1 MKFPPNIK
9 IPDSLKGVFKKS
21 STPDPLREPR
31 RNPKDNIP
39 LNFRERSNARVS
51 LMASVIVL
59 AILVLFF
66 NQLDYRLI
74 RKPAIDAQKK
84 AAAVKAKADQ
94 EAADTTAETT
104 TASVIAVGD
113 NLYHQSL
120 IDAGASSDGNWNY
133 DKIYTHIQNAIK
145 DADIKMIDQETVFTT
160 DHDSVSSYPSFATPT
175 EVGDAII
182 KAGFNVVESAN
193 NHIDD
198 FGEGFLTDTLNF
210 WKTKYPDVTLL
221 GIHDSQEDA
230 DTVKI
235 REVNGI
241 KIAFLDYTYGTN
253 VGGIEGKDYMID
265 MIRKDKITAMIQK
278 AKQQADC
285 IIFVAHWG
293 TEDETMPNEY
303 EKQWAAY
310 LMEQGVNVIIGGHP
324 HVLQP
329 YGRLTDD
336 KGNETVVFYSLGN
349 FVSTQQKLEELLG
362 GMAKFTIQKTVQ
374 DGKTSIEILTPT
386 VEPLVMHYNSDAG
399 EFGPYMLSDYTEEL
413 ASQNGVQSYIGSGVF
428 TLDNLKKKFNEIM
441 SMNVTPS
448 TGTNLLDVTIDT
460 DLNMIDASGNVV
472 EDTDSITAEKYYAD
486 KGIDITSENFNSAD
500 NNSGSTDDSSDDGS
514 YDDSYSDD
522 GSYDDGSYD
531 DGSYDDGSTRLE
543 FEIPARG
550 LIGFRGDFMT
560 STKGTGILNTSFD
573 DYAPYKGDI
582 QYRKQGSLIAFEAGE
597 SVTYGLFAAQER
609 GTLFIGPGERVYAG
623 MVIGQNGKA
632 EDIELNVCKTKHL
645 TNTRSSSADDALK
658 LTPPKVLSLEQAL
671 EFIDNDELLEITPTS
686 LRIRKKILDSRLR
699 KRANLK

>member
-1 MKFPPNIK
+1 MKFPPNFNN
-9 IPDSLKGVFKKS
+9 PFKKENLPES
-21 STPDPLREPR
+21 LQNFRELRESR
-31 RNPKDNIP
+31 KAVKRNSRDNIP
-39 LNFRERSNARVS
+39 LNFRERSNARTS
-51 LMASVIVL
+51 LIASIVVL
-59 AILVLFF
+59 AFLVLFF
-66 NQLDYRLI
+66 NQIDYRLI

-84 AAAVKAKADQ
+84 AAAMKEQQKT
-94 EAADTTAETT
+94 EAAATETT

-120 IDAGASSDGNWNY
+120 IDAGASEDGNWNY
-133 DKIYTHIQNAIK
+133 DKIYTHILDAIK
-145 DADIKMIDQETVFTT
+145 DADVKMIDQETVFTT

-198 FGEGFLTDTLNF
+198 FGEGFLNDTLNF
-210 WKTKYPDVTLL
+210 WKTKYPDVTLI
-221 GIHDSQEDA
+221 GIHDSQEDS

-265 MIRKDKITAMIQK
+265 MIRKEKITTMIQK
-278 AKQQADC
+278 AKKQADC

-374 DGKTSIEILTPT
+374 NGKTSIQILTPT
-386 VEPLVMHYNSDAG
+386 VEPLVMHYNSEAG

-413 ASQNGVQSYIGSGVF
+413 ASQHGVQKYIGNVF

-448 TGTNLLDVTIDT
+448 TGTDLLDVTINT
-460 DLNMIDASGNVV
+460 DLNMVDASGNVV
-472 EDTDSITAEKYYAD
+472 EDTNSITAEQYYAD
-486 KGIDITSENFNSAD
+486 KGIDVNSEDFNAAD
-500 NNSGSTDDSSDDGS
+500 NGSGNSDDSSYDSSDDSSYDDSSYDDSS
-514 YDDSYSDD
+514 YDDSYDD
-522 GSYDDGSYD
+522 SSYDDSSYDASYD
-531 DGSYDDGSTRLE
+531 DSE
-543 FEIPARG
+543 E
-550 LIGFRGDFMT
+550 
-560 STKGTGILNTSFD
+560 
-573 DYAPYKGDI
+573 
-582 QYRKQGSLIAFEAGE
+582 
-597 SVTYGLFAAQER
+597 
-609 GTLFIGPGERVYAG
+609 
-623 MVIGQNGKA
+623 
-632 EDIELNVCKTKHL
+632 
-645 TNTRSSSADDALK
+645 
-658 LTPPKVLSLEQAL
+658 
-671 EFIDNDELLEITPTS
+671 
-686 LRIRKKILDSRLR
+686 
-699 KRANLK
+699 

>member
-1 MKFPPNIK
+1 MKFPLNFNNP
-9 IPDSLKGVFKKS
+9 FKKENL
-21 STPDPLREPR
+21 TEGLQNFREER
-31 RNPKDNIP
+31 ENRKTVKRNFKENIP
-39 LNFRERSNARVS
+39 LNFRERSNARAS
-51 LMASVIVL
+51 LLASVIVL
-59 AILVLFF
+59 AVLVILF
-66 NQLDYRLI
+66 NQLDYRMI

-84 AAAVKAKADQ
+84 AATAK
-94 EAADTTAETT
+94 EKPETTATTSDVT

-120 IDAGASSDGNWNY
+120 IDAGASEDGNWNY
-133 DKIYTHIQNAIK
+133 DKIYTHITDAIK
-145 DADIKMIDQETVFTT
+145 DADIRMIDQETVFTT

-175 EVGDAII
+175 EVGDAIV

-230 DTVKI
+230 DTIKI

-265 MIRKDKITAMIQK
+265 MIRKEKITTMIQK

-329 YGRLTDD
+329 YGRISDG

-362 GMAKFTIQKTVQ
+362 GMAKFTIQKTVEN
-374 DGKTSIEILTPT
+374 GKTSIQILTPT

-413 ASQNGVQSYIGSGVF
+413 ASQNGVQKYIGDGVF

-448 TGTNLLDVTIDT
+448 TGTNLLDVIIDT
-460 DLNMIDASGNVV
+460 DLNMVDSSGNIV
-472 EDTDSITAEKYYAD
+472 EDTDSITAEQYYAD
-486 KGIDITSENFNSAD
+486 KGIDINSEDFNSAD
-500 NNSGSTDDSSDDGS
+500 SNSGNTDDSSDDSSDDGSDDGS
-514 YDDSYSDD
+514 YDDSSYDD
-522 GSYDDGSYD
+522 SSYDDGSYD
-531 DGSYDDGSTRLE
+531 DGSYDDSNYDDTGDYGSE
-543 FEIPARG
+543 E
-550 LIGFRGDFMT
+550 
-560 STKGTGILNTSFD
+560 
-573 DYAPYKGDI
+573 
-582 QYRKQGSLIAFEAGE
+582 
-597 SVTYGLFAAQER
+597 
-609 GTLFIGPGERVYAG
+609 
-623 MVIGQNGKA
+623 
-632 EDIELNVCKTKHL
+632 
-645 TNTRSSSADDALK
+645 
-658 LTPPKVLSLEQAL
+658 
-671 EFIDNDELLEITPTS
+671 
-686 LRIRKKILDSRLR
+686 
-699 KRANLK
+699 

>member
-1 MKFPPNIK
+1 MKFPLNFNNP
-9 IPDSLKGVFKKS
+9 FKKENL
-21 STPDPLREPR
+21 PEGLQNFREER
-31 RNPKDNIP
+31 ENRKTVKRNFKENIP
-39 LNFRERSNARVS
+39 LNFRERSNARAS
-51 LMASVIVL
+51 LLASVIVL
-59 AILVLFF
+59 AVLVILF

-84 AAAVKAKADQ
+84 AAAAK
-94 EAADTTAETT
+94 EKPETTATTNNVT

-120 IDAGASSDGNWNY
+120 IDAGASEDGNWNY
-133 DKIYTHIQNAIK
+133 DKIYTHITDAIK
-145 DADIKMIDQETVFTT
+145 DADIRMIDQETVFTT

-175 EVGDAII
+175 EVGDAIV

-265 MIRKDKITAMIQK
+265 MIRKEKITTMIQK

-329 YGRLTDD
+329 YGRISDG

-362 GMAKFTIQKTVQ
+362 GMAKFTIQKTVEN
-374 DGKTSIEILTPT
+374 GKTSIQILTPT

-413 ASQNGVQSYIGSGVF
+413 ASQNGVQKYIGDGVF

-460 DLNMIDASGNVV
+460 DLNMVDSSGNIV
-472 EDTDSITAEKYYAD
+472 EDTDSITAEQYYAD
-486 KGIDITSENFNSAD
+486 KGIDINSEDFNSAD
-500 NNSGSTDDSSDDGS
+500 SNSGNTDDSSDDTSDDGSDDGS
-514 YDDSYSDD
+514 YDDS
-522 GSYDDGSYD
+522 SYDDTGDYD
-531 DGSYDDGSTRLE
+531 SE
-543 FEIPARG
+543 E
-550 LIGFRGDFMT
+550 
-560 STKGTGILNTSFD
+560 
-573 DYAPYKGDI
+573 
-582 QYRKQGSLIAFEAGE
+582 
-597 SVTYGLFAAQER
+597 
-609 GTLFIGPGERVYAG
+609 
-623 MVIGQNGKA
+623 
-632 EDIELNVCKTKHL
+632 
-645 TNTRSSSADDALK
+645 
-658 LTPPKVLSLEQAL
+658 
-671 EFIDNDELLEITPTS
+671 
-686 LRIRKKILDSRLR
+686 
-699 KRANLK
+699 

>member
-1 MKFPPNIK
+1 MKFPPNFNN
-9 IPDSLKGVFKKS
+9 PFK
-21 STPDPLREPR
+21 RENLPER
-31 RNPKDNIP
+31 LQNFREARENRKAVKRNFKENIP
-39 LNFRERSNARVS
+39 LNFRERSNARTS
-51 LMASVIVL
+51 LLASVTVL
-59 AILVLFF
+59 AILVILF

-84 AAAVKAKADQ
+84 AVTAKEKQ
-94 EAADTTAETT
+94 ETEAATGDVT

-120 IDAGASSDGNWNY
+120 IDAGVSEDGTWNY
-133 DKIYTHIQNAIK
+133 DKIYTHITDAIK
-145 DADIKMIDQETVFTT
+145 DADIRMIDQETVFTT
-160 DHDSVSSYPSFATPT
+160 DHDNVSSYPSFATPT

-210 WKTKYPDVTLL
+210 WKTNYPDVTLI

-265 MIRKDKITAMIQK
+265 MIRKDKITTMIQK

-362 GMAKFTIQKTVQ
+362 GMAKFTIQKTVK
-374 DGKTSIEILTPT
+374 DGKTSVKILTPT
-386 VEPLVMHYNSDAG
+386 VEPLVMHYNSDSG

-413 ASQNGVQSYIGSGVF
+413 ASQNGVQKYIGDGVF

-448 TGTNLLDVTIDT
+448 TGTNLLDLTINT
-460 DLNMIDASGNVV
+460 DLNMIDSSGNVV
-472 EDTDSITAEKYYAD
+472 EDTASITAEQYYAD
-486 KGIDITSENFNSAD
+486 KGIDITSESFNTAD
-500 NNSGSTDDSSDDGS
+500 NSSGSAEGSSDDSSDDG
-514 YDDSYSDD
+514 SDD

-531 DGSYDDGSTRLE
+531 DGSYDDSYY
-543 FEIPARG
+543 
-550 LIGFRGDFMT
+550 
-560 STKGTGILNTSFD
+560 D
-573 DYAPYKGDI
+573 D
-582 QYRKQGSLIAFEAGE
+582 SEE
-597 SVTYGLFAAQER
+597 
-609 GTLFIGPGERVYAG
+609 
-623 MVIGQNGKA
+623 
-632 EDIELNVCKTKHL
+632 
-645 TNTRSSSADDALK
+645 
-658 LTPPKVLSLEQAL
+658 
-671 EFIDNDELLEITPTS
+671 
-686 LRIRKKILDSRLR
+686 
-699 KRANLK
+699 

>member
-1 MKFPPNIK
+1 
-9 IPDSLKGVFKKS
+9 
-21 STPDPLREPR
+21 
-31 RNPKDNIP
+31 
-39 LNFRERSNARVS
+39 
-51 LMASVIVL
+51 
-59 AILVLFF
+59 
-66 NQLDYRLI
+66 
-74 RKPAIDAQKK
+74 
-84 AAAVKAKADQ
+84 
-94 EAADTTAETT
+94 
-104 TASVIAVGD
+104 
-113 NLYHQSL
+113 
-120 IDAGASSDGNWNY
+120 
-133 DKIYTHIQNAIK
+133 
-145 DADIKMIDQETVFTT
+145 
-160 DHDSVSSYPSFATPT
+160 
-175 EVGDAII
+175 
-182 KAGFNVVESAN
+182 
-193 NHIDD
+193 
-198 FGEGFLTDTLNF
+198 
-210 WKTKYPDVTLL
+210 
-221 GIHDSQEDA
+221 
-230 DTVKI
+230 
-235 REVNGI
+235 
-241 KIAFLDYTYGTN
+241 
-253 VGGIEGKDYMID
+253 
-265 MIRKDKITAMIQK
+265 MIQK

-486 KGIDITSENFNSAD
+486 KGIDIISEDFNSAD

-522 GSYDDGSYD
+522 DSYDDGSYDDGSYDDSSYDDGSYD
-531 DGSYDDGSTRLE
+531 DGSYDDGSY
-543 FEIPARG
+543 
-550 LIGFRGDFMT
+550 
-560 STKGTGILNTSFD
+560 D
-573 DYAPYKGDI
+573 D
-582 QYRKQGSLIAFEAGE
+582 
-597 SVTYGLFAAQER
+597 
-609 GTLFIGPGERVYAG
+609 
-623 MVIGQNGKA
+623 
-632 EDIELNVCKTKHL
+632 
-645 TNTRSSSADDALK
+645 SSYDD
-658 LTPPKVLSLEQAL
+658 SSY
-671 EFIDNDELLEITPTS
+671 D
-686 LRIRKKILDSRLR
+686 DSEE
-699 KRANLK
+699 

>member
-1 MKFPPNIK
+1 MKFPLNFNN
-9 IPDSLKGVFKKS
+9 SFKKENL
-21 STPDPLREPR
+21 TEGLQNFREER
-31 RNPKDNIP
+31 ENRKTVKRNFKENIP
-39 LNFRERSNARVS
+39 LNFRERSNARAS
-51 LMASVIVL
+51 LLASVIVL
-59 AILVLFF
+59 AVLVILF
-66 NQLDYRLI
+66 NQLDYRMI

-84 AAAVKAKADQ
+84 SAAAKEKP
-94 EAADTTAETT
+94 ETTATTSDVT

-120 IDAGASSDGNWNY
+120 IDAGASEDGNWNY
-133 DKIYTHIQNAIK
+133 DKIYTHITDAIK
-145 DADIKMIDQETVFTT
+145 DADIRMIDQETVFTT

-175 EVGDAII
+175 EVGDAIV

-265 MIRKDKITAMIQK
+265 MIRKEKITTMIQK

-329 YGRLTDD
+329 YGRISDG

-362 GMAKFTIQKTVQ
+362 GMAKFTIQKTVEN
-374 DGKTSIEILTPT
+374 GKTSIQILTPT

-413 ASQNGVQSYIGSGVF
+413 ASQNGVQKYIGDGVF

-448 TGTNLLDVTIDT
+448 TGTSLLDVTIDT
-460 DLNMIDASGNVV
+460 DLNMVDSSGNIV
-472 EDTDSITAEKYYAD
+472 EDTDSITAEQYYAD
-486 KGIDITSENFNSAD
+486 KGIDVNSEDFNSAD
-500 NNSGSTDDSSDDGS
+500 SNSGNTDDSSDDSSDDGSDDGS
-514 YDDSYSDD
+514 YDDSSYDD
-522 GSYDDGSYD
+522 SSYDDGSYD
-531 DGSYDDGSTRLE
+531 DGSYDDSNYDDT
-543 FEIPARG
+543 
-550 LIGFRGDFMT
+550 GD
-560 STKGTGILNTSFD
+560 
-573 DYAPYKGDI
+573 Y
-582 QYRKQGSLIAFEAGE
+582 
-597 SVTYGLFAAQER
+597 
-609 GTLFIGPGERVYAG
+609 
-623 MVIGQNGKA
+623 
-632 EDIELNVCKTKHL
+632 
-645 TNTRSSSADDALK
+645 
-658 LTPPKVLSLEQAL
+658 
-671 EFIDNDELLEITPTS
+671 
-686 LRIRKKILDSRLR
+686 DSEE
-699 KRANLK
+699 

>member
-1 MKFPPNIK
+1 MKFPLNFNNP
-9 IPDSLKGVFKKS
+9 FKKENL
-21 STPDPLREPR
+21 TEGLQNFREER
-31 RNPKDNIP
+31 ENRKTVKRNFKENIP
-39 LNFRERSNARVS
+39 LNFRERSNARAS
-51 LMASVIVL
+51 LLASVIVL
-59 AILVLFF
+59 AVLVILF
-66 NQLDYRLI
+66 NQLDYRMI

-84 AAAVKAKADQ
+84 TAAAKEKP
-94 EAADTTAETT
+94 ETTATTSDVT

-120 IDAGASSDGNWNY
+120 IDAGASEDGNWNY
-133 DKIYTHIQNAIK
+133 DKIYTHITDAIK
-145 DADIKMIDQETVFTT
+145 DADIRMIDQETVFTT

-175 EVGDAII
+175 EVGDAIV

-265 MIRKDKITAMIQK
+265 MIRKEKITTMIQK

-329 YGRLTDD
+329 YGRISDG

-362 GMAKFTIQKTVQ
+362 GMAKFTIQKTVEN
-374 DGKTSIEILTPT
+374 GKTSIQILTPT

-413 ASQNGVQSYIGSGVF
+413 ASQNGVQKYIGDGVF

-460 DLNMIDASGNVV
+460 DLNMVDSSGNIV
-472 EDTDSITAEKYYAD
+472 EDTDSITAEQYYAD
-486 KGIDITSENFNSAD
+486 KGIDVNSEDFNSAD
-500 NNSGSTDDSSDDGS
+500 SNSGNTDDSSDDSSDDGSDDGS
-514 YDDSYSDD
+514 YDDSSYDD
-522 GSYDDGSYD
+522 SSYDDGSYD
-531 DGSYDDGSTRLE
+531 DGSYDDSSYDDT
-543 FEIPARG
+543 
-550 LIGFRGDFMT
+550 GD
-560 STKGTGILNTSFD
+560 
-573 DYAPYKGDI
+573 Y
-582 QYRKQGSLIAFEAGE
+582 
-597 SVTYGLFAAQER
+597 
-609 GTLFIGPGERVYAG
+609 
-623 MVIGQNGKA
+623 
-632 EDIELNVCKTKHL
+632 
-645 TNTRSSSADDALK
+645 
-658 LTPPKVLSLEQAL
+658 
-671 EFIDNDELLEITPTS
+671 
-686 LRIRKKILDSRLR
+686 DSEE
-699 KRANLK
+699 

>member
-1 MKFPPNIK
+1 MKFPLNFNNP
-9 IPDSLKGVFKKS
+9 FKKENL
-21 STPDPLREPR
+21 PEGLQNFREER
-31 RNPKDNIP
+31 ENRKTIKRNFKENIP
-39 LNFRERSNARVS
+39 LNFRERSNARTS
-51 LMASVIVL
+51 LLASVIVL
-59 AILVLFF
+59 AVLVILF

-84 AAAVKAKADQ
+84 AAAAK
-94 EAADTTAETT
+94 EKPETTATTNNVT

-120 IDAGASSDGNWNY
+120 IDAGASEDGNWNY
-133 DKIYTHIQNAIK
+133 DKIYTHITDAIK
-145 DADIKMIDQETVFTT
+145 DADIRMIDQETVFTT

-175 EVGDAII
+175 EVGDAIV

-265 MIRKDKITAMIQK
+265 MIRKEKITTMIQK

-329 YGRLTDD
+329 YGRISDG

-362 GMAKFTIQKTVQ
+362 GMAKFTIQKTVEN
-374 DGKTSIEILTPT
+374 GKTSIQILTPT

-413 ASQNGVQSYIGSGVF
+413 ASQNGVQKYIGDGVF

-460 DLNMIDASGNVV
+460 DLNMVDSSGNIV
-472 EDTDSITAEKYYAD
+472 EDTDSITAEQYYAD
-486 KGIDITSENFNSAD
+486 KGIDVNSEDFNSAD
-500 NNSGSTDDSSDDGS
+500 SNSGNTDDSSDDSSDDGSDDGS
-514 YDDSYSDD
+514 YDDSSYDD
-522 GSYDDGSYD
+522 SSYDDGSYD
-531 DGSYDDGSTRLE
+531 DGSYDDSSYDDTGDYGSE
-543 FEIPARG
+543 E
-550 LIGFRGDFMT
+550 
-560 STKGTGILNTSFD
+560 
-573 DYAPYKGDI
+573 
-582 QYRKQGSLIAFEAGE
+582 
-597 SVTYGLFAAQER
+597 
-609 GTLFIGPGERVYAG
+609 
-623 MVIGQNGKA
+623 
-632 EDIELNVCKTKHL
+632 
-645 TNTRSSSADDALK
+645 
-658 LTPPKVLSLEQAL
+658 
-671 EFIDNDELLEITPTS
+671 
-686 LRIRKKILDSRLR
+686 
-699 KRANLK
+699 

>member
-1 MKFPPNIK
+1 MKFPLNFNN
-9 IPDSLKGVFKKS
+9 SFKKENL
-21 STPDPLREPR
+21 TEGLQNFREER
-31 RNPKDNIP
+31 ENRKTVKRNFKENIP
-39 LNFRERSNARVS
+39 LNFRERSNARAS
-51 LMASVIVL
+51 LLASVIVL
-59 AILVLFF
+59 AVLVILF
-66 NQLDYRLI
+66 NQLDYRMI

-84 AAAVKAKADQ
+84 SAAAKEKP
-94 EAADTTAETT
+94 ETTATTSDVT

-120 IDAGASSDGNWNY
+120 IDAGASEDGNWNY
-133 DKIYTHIQNAIK
+133 DNIYTHITDAIK
-145 DADIKMIDQETVFTT
+145 DADIRMIDQETVFTT
-160 DHDSVSSYPSFATPT
+160 DHDSVSSYPPFATPT
-175 EVGDAII
+175 EVGDAIV

-265 MIRKDKITAMIQK
+265 MIRKEKITTMIQK

-329 YGRLTDD
+329 YGRISDG

-362 GMAKFTIQKTVQ
+362 GMAKFTIQKTVEN
-374 DGKTSIEILTPT
+374 GKTSIQILTPT

-413 ASQNGVQSYIGSGVF
+413 ASQNGVQKYIGDGVF

-460 DLNMIDASGNVV
+460 DLNMVDSSGNIV
-472 EDTDSITAEKYYAD
+472 EDTDSITAEQYYAD
-486 KGIDITSENFNSAD
+486 KGIDIKSEDFNSAD
-500 NNSGSTDDSSDDGS
+500 SNSGNTDDSSDDSSDDGSDDGS
-514 YDDSYSDD
+514 YDDSSYDD
-522 GSYDDGSYD
+522 SSYDDGSYD
-531 DGSYDDGSTRLE
+531 DGSYDDSSYDDTGDYGSE
-543 FEIPARG
+543 E
-550 LIGFRGDFMT
+550 
-560 STKGTGILNTSFD
+560 
-573 DYAPYKGDI
+573 
-582 QYRKQGSLIAFEAGE
+582 
-597 SVTYGLFAAQER
+597 
-609 GTLFIGPGERVYAG
+609 
-623 MVIGQNGKA
+623 
-632 EDIELNVCKTKHL
+632 
-645 TNTRSSSADDALK
+645 
-658 LTPPKVLSLEQAL
+658 
-671 EFIDNDELLEITPTS
+671 
-686 LRIRKKILDSRLR
+686 
-699 KRANLK
+699 